1 MRSAAPPIHSRV
13 SRPEHQPDG
22 APGPATHNADHVML
36 QGPHSRWRE
45 LWLVLQT
52 ARDFLHAFRAL
63 HFVGP
68 CVTVFGSA
76 RFGEHHPYY
85 RLGRT
90 VGQRLGAMGFTV
102 MTGGGPGLME
112 AANRGAKDAGGTSV
126 GCNIHLPRE
135 QQPNRFLDRWV
146 TCEHFFVRKVVL
158 FKYSYAFV
166 ALPGGIGTV
175 DELFEALTLIQ
186 NRKVARF
193 PVVMIGESYW
203 RPLRR
208 FLGQMQEAGAITAAD
223 LELFLI
229 TDDLDLAMDHLERH
243 AIDRFRLRQQRR
255 PRPVA
260 WLGARARKPVSTLT
274 HPSLNGAR

>member
-1 MRSAAPPIHSRV
+1 MPDAHPTVPAAVPDPGSPTVATASRSPNRGDRI
-13 SRPEHQPDG
+13 
-22 APGPATHNADHVML
+22 ML

-45 LWLVLQT
+45 LWLLLQT
-52 ARDFLHAFRAL
+52 VRDFLHAFRVL

-76 RFGEHHPYY
+76 RFGEDHPYY
-85 RLGRT
+85 RIGRV
-90 VGQRLGAMGFTV
+90 VGRRLSEMGFTV
-102 MTGGGPGLME
+102 MTGGGPGLMA
-112 AANRGAKDAGGTSV
+112 AANQGARDAGGLSV
-126 GCNIHLPRE
+126 GCNIHLPVE

-166 ALPGGIGTV
+166 ALPGGIGTM

-193 PVVMIGESYW
+193 PIVMIGESYW
-203 RPLRR
+203 QPLRDYLR
-208 FLGQMQEAGAITAAD
+208 QMDRAGAITSAD

-229 TDDLDLAMDHLERH
+229 TDDLDLAMAHLERN
-243 AIDRFRLRQQRR
+243 AVDRFRLRARRR
-255 PRPVA
+255 PRPLA
-260 WLGARARKPVSTLT
+260 WLGENVHWP
-274 HPSLNGAR
+274 GAPLPDRGSPG